1 MEWTLIQIPEE
12 ERQWKTEV
20 ETLKESIATYQ
31 ANCTEWNDTP
41 WNDTTKDKRHK
52 GLMALR
58 RTRAP
63 TAHDGN
69 RLSPEEL
76 QEFTTLDNEFKQTRK
91 PRDDAQER
99 RKALLKLTNAVAKN
113 RRTPPKEVTETWY
126 LSMEKIYRNHN
137 VVREDYHKKMF
148 AGRPMRETL

>member
-1 MEWTLIQIPEE
+1 MRLIK
-12 ERQWKTEV
+12 R
-20 ETLKESIATYQ
+20 S
-31 ANCTEWNDTP
+31 TEWNDTP

-91 PRDDAQER
+91 LGDDAQER
-99 RKALLKLTNAVAKN
+99 RKALLKLTNAAAKN
-113 RRTPPKEVTETWY
+113 RRMPPKEVTETWY